1 MVHSCWMRG
10 ENVGAQAGSRRVE
23 PCEQSPR
30 VPPLSIDPRVR
41 LTLGT
46 FNQSLTQFIH
56 TMMEADA
63 PGRFC
68 SALTLK
74 EEHGIG
80 VHDWQMKKKKYVCS
94 DA

>member
-1 MVHSCWMRG
+1 M
-10 ENVGAQAGSRRVE
+10 GAQAGSRRVE

-68 SALTLK
+68 STLK

-80 VHDWQMKKKKYVCS
+80 VHDWQMKKKKNVCS